1 MHRHAKFHRWETSRG
16 MEGGRERRSLKSGV
30 VFRAAYNTGFQARKR
45 EQLRNTTLA
54 GFQVREELA

>member
-1 MHRHAKFHRWETSRG
+1 

-54 GFQVREELA
+54 GFQAREELA